1 MNGAEYMK
9 YMIGVDGGGTKTE
22 AIAFDKDGNE
32 LVIATSGFGNILIN
46 FEEALFHIMEAID
59 QCQKGLLNEHCVCIC
74 LGLAGVS
81 GANTNELTVRLKK
94 KYGTPIEIF
103 NDAMIAQAATLKGKD
118 GILTIGGTGAIC
130 IGKKGEV
137 YEYSGGWGHILG
149 DEGSGYW
156 IALQGLKRM
165 AKQFDQGVTLCPLSI
180 RIQDEFQLLTSS
192 HIKRLVYSSSKD
204 KVAAIAPFIIE
215 EARNGNDDAHEIIV
229 QAAKELTR
237 ITVNIYNKMQ
247 FDVTTSIA
255 ISGSI
260 LRFVPEIYA
269 EFKRCC
275 EKSMGDITFVP
286 QSELAAKGTYYLMK
300 NKYFKV

>member
-1 MNGAEYMK
+1 ME

-22 AIAFDKDGNE
+22 AIAFDQDGNE
-32 LVIATSGFGNILIN
+32 LVRATSGFGNILID
-46 FEEALFHIMEAID
+46 FEEALVHIMEVID
-59 QCQKGLLNEHCVCIC
+59 QCQKGLLNGDCACIC

-81 GANTNELTVRLKK
+81 GANTDELTLRLKK
-94 KYGTPIEIF
+94 KYGTPIEVF
-103 NDAMIAQAATLKGKD
+103 NDAMIAHAAALKGKD

-130 IGKKGEV
+130 LGKKGEV

-165 AKQFDQGVTLCPLSI
+165 ANQFDQGVALCPLSL

-204 KVAAIAPFIIE
+204 KVAAIAPLIIE
-215 EARNGNDDAHEIIV
+215 EARNGIDDAREIIL

-247 FDVTTSIA
+247 FNISTSIA
-255 ISGSI
+255 VSGSI
-260 LRFVPEIYA
+260 LCLVPEIYA
-269 EFKRCC
+269 EFKKCC
-275 EKSMGDITFVP
+275 EKSIGDATFVP
-286 QSELAAKGTYYLMK
+286 QSELAVKGTYYLMK
-300 NKYFKV
+300 NKYFKI

>member
-1 MNGAEYMK
+1 MK

-32 LVIATSGFGNILIN
+32 LVRATSGFGNILTD
-46 FEEALFHIMEAID
+46 FEEALVHIMEAID
-59 QCQKGLLNEHCVCIC
+59 ECQKGLLNEHCVCIC

-81 GANTNELTVRLKK
+81 GANTNEFTLRLKK
-94 KYGTPIEIF
+94 KYGTPIEVF
-103 NDAMIAQAATLKGKD
+103 NDAMIAHAATLKGKD

-165 AKQFDQGVTLCPLSI
+165 ANQFDQGVILCPLSI
-180 RIQDEFQLLTSS
+180 RIQDEFQLLTSF

-215 EARNGNDDAHEIIV
+215 EARNRNDDAHEIIV

-237 ITVNIYNKMQ
+237 ITMNIYIKMQ
-247 FDVTTSIA
+247 FDATTSIA
-255 ISGSI
+255 VSGSI

-275 EKSMGDITFVP
+275 EKSMGDVTFVP
-286 QSELAAKGTYYLMK
+286 QSELAVKGTYYLMK
-300 NKYFKV
+300 NKYFKI

>member
-1 MNGAEYMK
+1 MK
-9 YMIGVDGGGTKTE
+9 YMIGIDGGGTKTE
-22 AIAFDKDGNE
+22 AIAFDKYGNE
-32 LVIATSGFGNILIN
+32 LVRATSGFGNILID
-46 FEEALFHIMEAID
+46 FETALVHIMEVID
-59 QCQKGLLNEHCVCIC
+59 QCRKRLLNEQCVCIC

-81 GANTNELTVRLKK
+81 GVNTDELTVRLKK
-94 KYGTPIEIF
+94 KYGTQIEVF
-103 NDAMIAQAATLKGKD
+103 NDAMIAHAAALKGKD

-165 AKQFDQGVTLCPLSI
+165 ANQFDQGVTLCPLSL

-192 HIKRLVYSSSKD
+192 HIKQIVYSFSKD
-204 KVAAIAPFIIE
+204 KVAAIAPLIIE
-215 EARNGNDDAHEIIV
+215 EARNGNDDAHKIIL

-237 ITVNIYNKMQ
+237 MTVNIYNKMQ
-247 FDVTTSIA
+247 FNLSASIA
-255 ISGSI
+255 VSGSI

-269 EFKRCC
+269 EFKKCS
-275 EKSMGDITFVP
+275 EKSIGDVTFVS
-286 QSELAAKGTYYLMK
+286 QSEPAVKGSYYLMK
-300 NKYFKV
+300 NIYFKK

>member
-1 MNGAEYMK
+1 MK
-9 YMIGVDGGGTKTE
+9 YMIGIDGGGTKTE

-32 LVIATSGFGNILIN
+32 IVRATSGFGNILID
-46 FEEALFHIMEAID
+46 FEEALVHIMEVID
-59 QCQKGLLNEHCVCIC
+59 QCQKGLLNGHCVCIC

-81 GANTNELTVRLKK
+81 GINTDELTVRLKK
-94 KYGTPIEIF
+94 KYGTQIEVL
-103 NDAMIAQAATLKGKD
+103 NDAMIAHAAALKGKD

-137 YEYSGGWGHILG
+137 YKYSGGWGHILG

-165 AKQFDQGVTLCPLSI
+165 ANQFDQGVTLCPLSL

-192 HIKRLVYSSSKD
+192 HIKQLVYSFSKD
-204 KVAAIAPFIIE
+204 KVAAIAPLIIE
-215 EARNGNDDAHEIIV
+215 EARNGNDDAHKIIL

-237 ITVNIYNKMQ
+237 MTVNIYNKMQ
-247 FDVTTSIA
+247 FNLSASIA
-255 ISGSI
+255 VSGSI

-269 EFKRCC
+269 EFKKCC
-275 EKSMGDITFVP
+275 EKSIGDVMFVS
-286 QSELAAKGTYYLMK
+286 QSEPAVKGSYYLMK
-300 NKYFKV
+300 NIYFKK

>member
-1 MNGAEYMK
+1 MK

-32 LVIATSGFGNILIN
+32 LVRATSGFGNILID
-46 FEEALFHIMEAID
+46 FEEVLVHIMEVID
-59 QCQKGLLNEHCVCIC
+59 QCQKGVLNGHCVCIC

-81 GANTNELTVRLKK
+81 GVNTNELTLRLKK
-94 KYGTPIEIF
+94 KYGTPIEVF
-103 NDAMIAQAATLKGKD
+103 NDAMIAHAAVLKGKD

-130 IGKKGEV
+130 LGKKGEV

-165 AKQFDQGVTLCPLSI
+165 ANQFDQGVALCPLSL

-204 KVAAIAPFIIE
+204 KVAAIAPLVIQ
-215 EARNGNDDAHEIIV
+215 EARNGNDDAREIIL
-229 QAAKELTR
+229 QAGKELAR
-237 ITVNIYNKMQ
+237 ITVNVYNKLN
-247 FDVTTSIA
+247 FKHSTPIA
-255 ISGSI
+255 VSGSI
-260 LRFVPEIYA
+260 LRLVPEIFA
-269 EFKRCC
+269 VFKKCC
-275 EKSMGDITFVP
+275 EESMKEITFVS
-286 QSELAAKGTYYLMK
+286 QAEMAVKGTYYLMRDI
-300 NKYFKV
+300 YFKK

>member
-1 MNGAEYMK
+1 MK

-22 AIAFDKDGNE
+22 AIAFDQDGSE
-32 LVIATSGFGNILIN
+32 LERATSGFGNILID

-59 QCQKGLLNEHCVCIC
+59 QCQRGLLNGDCVCIC

-81 GANTNELTVRLKK
+81 AANTDELTLRLKK
-94 KYGTPIEIF
+94 KYGTQIEVF
-103 NDAMIAQAATLKGKD
+103 NDAMIAHAAALKGKD

-130 IGKKGEV
+130 LGKKGEV

-165 AKQFDQGVTLCPLSI
+165 ANQFDQGVTLCPLSL
-180 RIQDEFQLLTSS
+180 RIQEEFQLLTSS
-192 HIKRLVYSSSKD
+192 HIKRLVYSFSKD

-215 EARNGNDDAHEIIV
+215 EARNGNDDAHEIIL
-229 QAAKELTR
+229 QAATELTR

-247 FDVTTSIA
+247 FDLSTSIA
-255 ISGSI
+255 VSGSI
-260 LRFVPEIYA
+260 LCVVPEIYG
-269 EFKRCC
+269 EFKKCC
-275 EKSMGDITFVP
+275 EKSIGEVTFVSQAEP
-286 QSELAAKGTYYLMK
+286 AVKGTYYLMQ
-300 NKYFKV
+300 NIYF

>member
-1 MNGAEYMK
+1 MK

-32 LVIATSGFGNILIN
+32 LVRATSGFGNILID
-46 FEEALFHIMEAID
+46 FEEVLVHIMEVID
-59 QCQKGLLNEHCVCIC
+59 QCQKGVLNGHCVCIC

-81 GANTNELTVRLKK
+81 GVNTNELTLRLKK
-94 KYGTPIEIF
+94 KYGTPIEVF
-103 NDAMIAQAATLKGKD
+103 NDAMIAHAAVLKGKD

-130 IGKKGEV
+130 LGKKGAV

-165 AKQFDQGVTLCPLSI
+165 ANQFDQGVALCPLSL

-204 KVAAIAPFIIE
+204 KVAAIAPLVIQ
-215 EARNGNDDAHEIIV
+215 EARNGNDDAREIIL
-229 QAAKELTR
+229 QAGKELAR
-237 ITVNIYNKMQ
+237 ITVNVYNKLN
-247 FDVTTSIA
+247 FKHSTPIA
-255 ISGSI
+255 VSGSI
-260 LRFVPEIYA
+260 LRLVPEIFA
-269 EFKRCC
+269 VFKKCC
-275 EKSMGDITFVP
+275 EDSMKEITFVS
-286 QSELAAKGTYYLMK
+286 QAEMAVKGTYYLMRDI
-300 NKYFKV
+300 YF

>member
-1 MNGAEYMK
+1 MK

-22 AIAFDKDGNE
+22 AIAFDQDGSE
-32 LVIATSGFGNILIN
+32 LERATSGFGNILID
-46 FEEALFHIMEAID
+46 FEEALFHSMEAID
-59 QCQKGLLNEHCVCIC
+59 QCQKGLLNGHCVCIC

-81 GANTNELTVRLKK
+81 GANTNELTLRLKK
-94 KYGTPIEIF
+94 KYGTQIEVF
-103 NDAMIAQAATLKGKD
+103 NDAMIAHAAALKGKD

-165 AKQFDQGVTLCPLSI
+165 ANQFDQGVTLCPLSV
-180 RIQDEFQLLTSS
+180 RIQEEFQLLTSS
-192 HIKRLVYSSSKD
+192 HIKRLVYSFSKD

-215 EARNGNDDAHEIIV
+215 EARNGNDDAREIMV
-229 QAAKELTR
+229 QAATELTR

-247 FDVTTSIA
+247 FDLSTSIA
-255 ISGSI
+255 VSGSI

-269 EFKRCC
+269 EFKKCC
-275 EKSMGDITFVP
+275 EKSMGEVIFVSP
-286 QSELAAKGTYYLMK
+286 SELAVKGTYYLMK
-300 NKYFKV
+300 NLYFNK

>member
-1 MNGAEYMK
+1 MK

-32 LVIATSGFGNILIN
+32 LVRATSGFGNILID

-59 QCQKGLLNEHCVCIC
+59 QCQRGLLNGDCVCIC

-81 GANTNELTVRLKK
+81 GANTNELTLRLKK
-94 KYGTPIEIF
+94 KYGTPIEVF
-103 NDAMIAQAATLKGKD
+103 NDAMIAHAATLKGKD

-130 IGKKGEV
+130 IGKIGEV

-165 AKQFDQGVTLCPLSI
+165 ANQFDQGVTLCPLSI

-204 KVAAIAPFIIE
+204 KVAAIAPSVIA
-215 EARNGNDDAHEIIV
+215 EARNGNDDAHEIIL

-255 ISGSI
+255 VSGSI

-269 EFKRCC
+269 EFKKCC
-275 EKSMGDITFVP
+275 EKSIGDVTFVP
-286 QSELAAKGTYYLMK
+286 QSELAVKGTYYLMK
-300 NKYFKV
+300 NKYFKI

>member
-1 MNGAEYMK
+1 MK

-22 AIAFDKDGNE
+22 AIAFDQDGKE
-32 LVIATSGFGNILIN
+32 IISGKSGFGNILID
-46 FEEALFHIMEAID
+46 FEEALVHIMEAID
-59 QCQKGLLNEHCVCIC
+59 QCQKNVVKGHCVCIC
-74 LGLAGVS
+74 LGLAGIS
-81 GANTNELTVRLKK
+81 GTNTNELTLRLKQ
-94 KYGTPIEIF
+94 KYGVQIEVF
-103 NDAMIAQAATLKGKD
+103 NDAMIAHAAALKGKD

-130 IGKKGEV
+130 IGKKGNV

-165 AKQFDQGVTLCPLSI
+165 ANQFDQGVTLCPLSL

-204 KVAAIAPFIIE
+204 KVAAIAPLVIR
-215 EARNGNDDAHEIIV
+215 EARNGNDAAQKIIM

-247 FDVTTSIA
+247 FDESTSIA
-255 ISGSI
+255 VSGSI

-269 EFKRCC
+269 EFKKCC
-275 EKSMGDITFVP
+275 EKSIGEVTFVP
-286 QSELAAKGTYYLMK
+286 QSEPAAKGAYYLMK
-300 NKYFKV
+300 DIYFKK

>member
-1 MNGAEYMK
+1 MK

-32 LVIATSGFGNILIN
+32 LVRATSGFGNILID
-46 FEEALFHIMEAID
+46 FEEVLVHIMEVID
-59 QCQKGLLNEHCVCIC
+59 QCQKGVLNGHCVCIC

-81 GANTNELTVRLKK
+81 GVNTNELTLRLKK
-94 KYGTPIEIF
+94 KYGTPIEVF
-103 NDAMIAQAATLKGKD
+103 NDAMIAHAAVLKGKD

-130 IGKKGEV
+130 LGKKGEV

-165 AKQFDQGVTLCPLSI
+165 ANQFDQGVALCPLSL

-204 KVAAIAPFIIE
+204 KVAAIAPLVIQ
-215 EARNGNDDAHEIIV
+215 EARNGNDDAREIIL

-237 ITVNIYNKMQ
+237 ITVNIYNKMK
-247 FDVTTSIA
+247 FDVPTSIA
-255 ISGSI
+255 VSGSI
-260 LRFVPEIYA
+260 MRFVPEIYA
-269 EFKRCC
+269 EFKKCC
-275 EKSMGDITFVP
+275 EKSIGKVAFVS
-286 QSELAAKGTYYLMK
+286 QSEPAVKGTYYLMK
-300 NKYFKV
+300 NLYLNK

>member
-1 MNGAEYMK
+1 MK

-22 AIAFDKDGNE
+22 AIAFDQDGSE
-32 LVIATSGFGNILIN
+32 LERATSGFGNILID
-46 FEEALFHIMEAID
+46 FEEALFHSMEAID
-59 QCQKGLLNEHCVCIC
+59 QCQKGLLNGHCVCIC

-81 GANTNELTVRLKK
+81 GANTNELTLRLKK
-94 KYGTPIEIF
+94 KYGTQIEVF
-103 NDAMIAQAATLKGKD
+103 NDAMIAHAAALKGKD

-165 AKQFDQGVTLCPLSI
+165 ANQFDQGVTLCPLSV
-180 RIQDEFQLLTSS
+180 RIQEEFQLLTSS
-192 HIKRLVYSSSKD
+192 HIKRLVYSFSKD

-215 EARNGNDDAHEIIV
+215 EARNGNDDAREIMV
-229 QAAKELTR
+229 QAATELTR
-237 ITVNIYNKMQ
+237 ITVNIYNKLQ
-247 FDVTTSIA
+247 FDLSTSIA
-255 ISGSI
+255 VSGSI

-269 EFKRCC
+269 EFKKCC
-275 EKSMGDITFVP
+275 EKSMGEVIFVSP
-286 QSELAAKGTYYLMK
+286 SELAVKGTYYLMK
-300 NKYFKV
+300 NLYFNK

>member
-1 MNGAEYMK
+1 MK

-22 AIAFDKDGNE
+22 ATAFDKDGNE
-32 LVIATSGFGNILIN
+32 FVRATSGFGNILID
-46 FEEALFHIMEAID
+46 FEEALLHIIEAID
-59 QCQKGLLNEHCVCIC
+59 QCQKGLLNGDCVCIC

-81 GANTNELTVRLKK
+81 GANTNELTLRLKK
-94 KYGTPIEIF
+94 KFGTPIEVF
-103 NDAMIAQAATLKGKD
+103 NDAMIAHAATLKGKD

-130 IGKKGEV
+130 LGKKGEM

-165 AKQFDQGVTLCPLSI
+165 ANQLDQGVTLCPLSL

-192 HIKRLVYSSSKD
+192 HIKQLVYTSSKD

-215 EARNGNDDAHEIIV
+215 EARNGNVDAHEIIV
-229 QAAKELTR
+229 QAAKELTK

-255 ISGSI
+255 VSGSI

-269 EFKRCC
+269 EFKKCC
-275 EKSMGDITFVP
+275 EKSIGEVTFVSR
-286 QSELAAKGTYYLMK
+286 SEPAVKGTYYLMK
-300 NKYFKV
+300 NKYFKI

>member
-1 MNGAEYMK
+1 MK

-32 LVIATSGFGNILIN
+32 LVRATSGFGNILID
-46 FEEALFHIMEAID
+46 FEEVLVHIMEVID
-59 QCQKGLLNEHCVCIC
+59 QCQKGVLNGHCVCIC

-81 GANTNELTVRLKK
+81 GVNTNELTLRLKK
-94 KYGTPIEIF
+94 KYGTPIEVF
-103 NDAMIAQAATLKGKD
+103 NDAMIAHAAVLKGKD

-130 IGKKGEV
+130 LGKKGEV

-165 AKQFDQGVTLCPLSI
+165 ANQFDQGVALCPLSL

-204 KVAAIAPFIIE
+204 KVAAIAPLVIQ
-215 EARNGNDDAHEIIV
+215 EARNGNDDAREIIL
-229 QAAKELTR
+229 QAGKELAR
-237 ITVNIYNKMQ
+237 ITVNVYNKLN
-247 FDVTTSIA
+247 FKHSTPIA
-255 ISGSI
+255 VSGSI
-260 LRFVPEIYA
+260 LRLVPEIFA
-269 EFKRCC
+269 VFKKCC
-275 EKSMGDITFVP
+275 EDSMKEITFVS
-286 QSELAAKGTYYLMK
+286 QAEMAVKGTYYLMRDI
-300 NKYFKV
+300 YF

>member
-1 MNGAEYMK
+1 MK

-32 LVIATSGFGNILIN
+32 LVRATSGFGNILID
-46 FEEALFHIMEAID
+46 FEEVLVHIMEVID
-59 QCQKGLLNEHCVCIC
+59 QCQKGVLNGHCVCIC

-81 GANTNELTVRLKK
+81 GVNTNELTLRLKK
-94 KYGTPIEIF
+94 KYGIPIEVF
-103 NDAMIAQAATLKGKD
+103 NDAMIAHAAVLKGKD

-130 IGKKGEV
+130 LGKKGEV

-165 AKQFDQGVTLCPLSI
+165 ANQFDQGVALCPLSL

-204 KVAAIAPFIIE
+204 KVAAIAPLVIQ
-215 EARNGNDDAHEIIV
+215 EARNGNDDAHEIMM
-229 QAAKELTR
+229 QAGKELAR
-237 ITVNIYNKMQ
+237 ITVNVYNKLN
-247 FDVTTSIA
+247 FKHSTPIA
-255 ISGSI
+255 VSGSI
-260 LRFVPEIYA
+260 LRLVPEIFA
-269 EFKRCC
+269 VFKKCC
-275 EKSMGDITFVP
+275 EESMKEITFVS
-286 QSELAAKGTYYLMK
+286 QAEMAVKGTYYLMRDI
-300 NKYFKV
+300 YF

>member
-1 MNGAEYMK
+1 MK

>member
-1 MNGAEYMK
+1 MK
-9 YMIGVDGGGTKTE
+9 YMIGIDGGGTKTE

-32 LVIATSGFGNILIN
+32 LVRATSGFGNILID
-46 FEEALFHIMEAID
+46 FEGAFVHITEVID
-59 QCQKGLLNEHCVCIC
+59 QCQKGLLNGHCVCIC

-81 GANTNELTVRLKK
+81 GINTDELTVRLKK
-94 KYGTPIEIF
+94 KYGTKIEVL
-103 NDAMIAQAATLKGKD
+103 NDAMIAHAAALKGKD

-137 YEYSGGWGHILG
+137 YKYSGGWGYILG

-165 AKQFDQGVTLCPLSI
+165 ANQFDQGVTLCPLSL

-192 HIKRLVYSSSKD
+192 HIKQIVYSFSKD
-204 KVAAIAPFIIE
+204 KVAAIAPLIIK
-215 EARNGNDDAHEIIV
+215 EARKGNDDAHKIIL

-247 FDVTTSIA
+247 FNLSASIA
-255 ISGSI
+255 VSGSI

-269 EFKRCC
+269 EFKKCC
-275 EKSMGDITFVP
+275 EKSIGDVTFVS
-286 QSELAAKGTYYLMK
+286 QSEPAVKGCYYLMK
-300 NKYFKV
+300 NIYFKK

>member
-1 MNGAEYMK
+1 
-9 YMIGVDGGGTKTE
+9 MIGVDGGGTKTE
-22 AIAFDKDGNE
+22 AIAFDQDGSE
-32 LVIATSGFGNILIN
+32 LERATSGFGNILID
-46 FEEALFHIMEAID
+46 FEEALFHSMEAID
-59 QCQKGLLNEHCVCIC
+59 QCQKGLLNGHCVCIC

-81 GANTNELTVRLKK
+81 GANTNELTLRLKK
-94 KYGTPIEIF
+94 KYGTQIEVF
-103 NDAMIAQAATLKGKD
+103 NDAMIAHAAALKGKD

-165 AKQFDQGVTLCPLSI
+165 ANQFDQGVTLCPLSV
-180 RIQDEFQLLTSS
+180 RIQEEFQLLTSS
-192 HIKRLVYSSSKD
+192 HIKRLVYSFSKD

-215 EARNGNDDAHEIIV
+215 EARNGNDDAREIMV
-229 QAAKELTR
+229 QAATELTR

-247 FDVTTSIA
+247 FDLSTSIA
-255 ISGSI
+255 VSGSI

-269 EFKRCC
+269 EFKKCC
-275 EKSMGDITFVP
+275 EKSMGEVIFVSP
-286 QSELAAKGTYYLMK
+286 SELAVKGTYYLMK
-300 NKYFKV
+300 NLYFNK